1 VAKRNGIGRTR
12 RKRYVKK
19 RSWDV
24 NVYVDWLLKFFF
36 TKYVYF
42 FFFFTNI
49 IFRSVPMKLYYPKNV
64 ERTMIKVM
72 PGGRKNK
79 INNSYC
85 FSSFFSVS
93 KISMHSN
100 GEEEISHSRDKH
112 HHVRVS
118 YSYNSN

>member
-1 VAKRNGIGRTR
+1 
-12 RKRYVKK
+12 
-19 RSWDV
+19 
-24 NVYVDWLLKFFF
+24 
-36 TKYVYF
+36 
-42 FFFFTNI
+42 
-49 IFRSVPMKLYYPKNV
+49 MKLYYPKNV

-72 PGGRKNK
+72 PGGRKIK

-85 FSSFFSVS
+85 FLLFLLSVS

-118 YSYNSN
+118 YS